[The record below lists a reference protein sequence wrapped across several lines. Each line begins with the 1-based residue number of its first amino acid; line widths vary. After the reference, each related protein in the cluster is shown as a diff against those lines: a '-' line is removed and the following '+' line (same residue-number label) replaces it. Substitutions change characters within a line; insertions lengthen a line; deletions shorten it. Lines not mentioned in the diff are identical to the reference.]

1 MQIAFLNRMKT
12 GNLIILASGM
22 DPNIGRVSPHGRF
35 YLCVILVSKMTFRWV
50 AAIAVIWSVNV

>member
-50 AAIAVIWSVNV
+50 AAIAVI